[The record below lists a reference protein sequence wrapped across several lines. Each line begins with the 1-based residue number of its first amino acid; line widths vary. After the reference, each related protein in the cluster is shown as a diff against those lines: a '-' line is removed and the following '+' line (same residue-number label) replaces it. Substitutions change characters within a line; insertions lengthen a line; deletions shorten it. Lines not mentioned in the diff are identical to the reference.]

1 MKRHIIPCI
10 LSLTLLLTAC
20 GGEQAAADTAEEA
33 VKDHYYQILDAA
45 GKELYTVTDSGAVAE
60 IDALINKAGGEN
72 ADHGNAEGDP
82 LYTYVYWQETTLHA
96 GEDPDAEREYLEV
109 FRTQVRQGSN
119 AVTTEVLSDTLEGVG
134 SFVGVEGLG
143 GLLTFTAEVPR
154 ETADSPAGPGAV
166 CRGVS
171 NTKIDGG
178 ASVSGCAARLLFRGV
193 PAHTTPPGGLPDGN
207 KKERDTQ
214 HPAL

>member
-1 MKRHIIPCI
+1 MMLYLTGAPNSLMVSPDAPQNDPRMSLGGYVSSTPVPNAAVNV
-10 LSLTLLLTAC
+10 LFDQVALLTLQNRPTECMAF
-20 GGEQAAADTAEEA
+20 
-33 VKDHYYQILDAA
+33 
-45 GKELYTVTDSGAVAE
+45 
-60 IDALINKAGGEN
+60 ALINKAGGEN

-143 GLLTFTAEVPR
+143 GLLTFTAEVPQ
-154 ETADSPAGPGAV
+154 ETADALRDPAQFAGA
-166 CRGVS
+166 
-171 NTKIDGG
+171 
-178 ASVSGCAARLLFRGV
+178 
-193 PAHTTPPGGLPDGN
+193 
-207 KKERDTQ
+207 
-214 HPAL
+214 